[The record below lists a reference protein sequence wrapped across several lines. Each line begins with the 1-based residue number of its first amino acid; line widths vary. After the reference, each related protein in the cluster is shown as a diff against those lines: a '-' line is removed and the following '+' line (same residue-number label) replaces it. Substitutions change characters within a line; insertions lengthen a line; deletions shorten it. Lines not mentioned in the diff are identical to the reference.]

1 LEESPVTLY
10 FLSDLHQERIADIRA
25 IQKLGQLTKHRCWAG
40 SIAFSTDP
48 VTTLLVRSFKSFA
61 TKVNSRNE
69 MQSTPKAA
77 VSFLETLEPDVTEGV
92 NWERT
97 IGKPKPGVQG

>member
-1 LEESPVTLY
+1 
-10 FLSDLHQERIADIRA
+10 
-25 IQKLGQLTKHRCWAG
+25 
-40 SIAFSTDP
+40 
-48 VTTLLVRSFKSFA
+48 
-61 TKVNSRNE
+61 

-97 IGKPKPGVQG
+97 IGKPKPGVQGQQ